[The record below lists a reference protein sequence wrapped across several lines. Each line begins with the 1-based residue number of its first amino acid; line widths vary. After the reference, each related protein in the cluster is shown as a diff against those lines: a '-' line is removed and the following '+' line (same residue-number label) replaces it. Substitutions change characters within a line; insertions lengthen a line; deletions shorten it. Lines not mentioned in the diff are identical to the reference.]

1 MIVYQYLLGGLSSIL
16 YECMFNL
23 NINAM
28 FNLRWSVLAL
38 YMVLPL
44 QAQEI
49 DWDKVNSNTI
59 LNLITKQ
66 NIEMNAGYS
75 NIIQM
80 GDYNNAELSLN
91 NKTIITVKQLG
102 DYNALYFINSF
113 TDKETKAAIIT
124 QGSNNIVDVT
134 GSNSISD
141 GIQINVK
148 GDNRTVFMRNY

>member
-1 MIVYQYLLGGLSSIL
+1 MFIL
-16 YECMFNL
+16 K
-23 NINAM
+23 
-28 FNLRWSVLAL
+28 WSVLAL
-38 YMVLPL
+38 CMVLPM

-49 DWDKVNSNTI
+49 DWDKVNSNTVFT
-59 LNLITKQ
+59 LITRQ
-66 NIEMNAGYS
+66 NMEMSAGYSS

-113 TDKETKAAIIT
+113 SEKETKAAIIT
-124 QGSNNIVDVT
+124 QGSNNIIDVT

-148 GDNRTVFMRNY
+148 GDNRTVFIRNY

>member
-1 MIVYQYLLGGLSSIL
+1 
-16 YECMFNL
+16 MFTL
-23 NINAM
+23 K
-28 FNLRWSVLAL
+28 WSVLAL
-38 YMVLPL
+38 CMVLPL

-49 DWDKVNSNTI
+49 DWDKVNSNTVF
-59 LNLITKQ
+59 NLITRQ
-66 NIEMNAGYS
+66 NMEMNTGYS
-75 NIIQM
+75 SNIVQM

-91 NKTIITVKQLG
+91 NKTIITVSQLG

-124 QGSNNIVDVT
+124 QGSNNIIDVT

-141 GIQINVK
+141 GIQINVR

>member
-1 MIVYQYLLGGLSSIL
+1 
-16 YECMFNL
+16 
-23 NINAM
+23 M
-28 FNLRWSVLAL
+28 FNLRWIFLAFC
-38 YMVLPL
+38 MVLPL

-59 LNLITKQ
+59 LNLIARQ
-66 NIEMNAGYS
+66 NIDMNGSSS
-75 NIIQM
+75 NIIQV

-91 NKTIITVKQLG
+91 NKTVISIKQLG
-102 DYNALYFINSF
+102 DYNALYFVNSF
-113 TDKETKAAIIT
+113 TEKETKTAIIT

-148 GDNRTVFMRNY
+148 GDNRTIFMRNY

>member
-1 MIVYQYLLGGLSSIL
+1 MF
-16 YECMFNL
+16 FNL

-28 FNLRWSVLAL
+28 FNLKWSVLAL
-38 YMVLPL
+38 CMVLPL

-59 LNLITKQ
+59 FTLIARQ
-66 NIEMNAGYS
+66 NIEMNASYS
-75 NIIQM
+75 NSIQL
-80 GDYNNAELSLN
+80 GDYNKAELSLN

-113 TDKETKAAIIT
+113 SEKETKAAIIT
-124 QGSNNIVDVT
+124 QGSNNIIDIT

-148 GDNRTVFMRNY
+148 GDNRTIFMRNY